1 MVRDIIGLTLIAL
14 GMFVILTAVLGMFKF
29 KYVLNRM
36 HATALCDTLGLLL
49 VIIGLIVMLGFCA
62 HAFKMMIIPVF
73 MWLASPVM
81 GHLIARAE
89 VMTHAHIKDEC
100 EVVNHADDTDN
111 I

>member
-1 MVRDIIGLTLIAL
+1 MVRDIIGLILIGL
-14 GMFVILTAVLGMFKF
+14 GMFVILSAVIGIFKF

-36 HATALCDTLGLLL
+36 HASALCDTLGLLL
-49 VIIGLIVMLGFCA
+49 ILAGLIVMLGLCA
-62 HAFKMMIIPVF
+62 QSFKIMIIIVF

-100 EVVNHADDTDN
+100 EEVNKWK
-111 I
+111 